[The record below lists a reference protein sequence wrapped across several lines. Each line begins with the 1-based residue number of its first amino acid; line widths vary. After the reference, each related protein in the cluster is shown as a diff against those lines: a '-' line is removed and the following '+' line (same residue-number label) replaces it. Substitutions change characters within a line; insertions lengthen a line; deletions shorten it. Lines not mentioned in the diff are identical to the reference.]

1 MKEGLNN
8 KFRIMEPYISSSIES
23 QLKKTPLQSYR
34 KIYHIDKTS
43 RVKTWVIGSLIV
55 IVIILCLPWTQNIR
69 ASGSVTT
76 LQQDQRPQE
85 VNSLIAG
92 SVVKWYVR
100 EGDFVKA
107 GDTIL
112 QLGEVKT
119 EYFDTQLLNRTQQQ
133 VTAKEKSIELYQS
146 KANTA
151 RTQVEALKNGLALK
165 LNSIDNKLLQQYLK
179 VASDSNDLIAAQ
191 NELSIYRRQLD
202 AGKIMYDSGSI
213 ALIELEKR
221 RANYQNGLAKKIS
234 VENKFQQNKQEIIN
248 LQIEKRSA
256 IQEYTDKI
264 AKAEGDAFSANSDA
278 AGSEAE
284 VAKLKNLYANYDA
297 RNKLYYVRAP
307 QNGQITKAKKA
318 GIGEMLKEGDMLVEI
333 VPDKVKY
340 AVQLFIDPMDLPL
353 ISVGQKVRF
362 IFDGFPAI
370 VFSGWPQSSIGT
382 FGGKVAAI
390 ETNVSTNGKFRVLV
404 KEDDP
409 KHPWP
414 QQLRM
419 GGGAKGIALLKDVR
433 VYYELWRIIN
443 GFPPEYYQ
451 SEINTNNGGKKK

>member
-1 MKEGLNN
+1 
-8 KFRIMEPYISSSIES
+8 MEPYISSSIES
-23 QLKKTPLQSYR
+23 ELDKTPLQSYR
-34 KIYHIDKTS
+34 KIYHIEKTS
-43 RVKTWVIGSLIV
+43 KVKSWVIGSLIV
-55 IVIILCLPWTQNIR
+55 IVIVLCLPWTQNIR
-69 ASGSVTT
+69 ATGSVTT

-85 VNSLIAG
+85 INSLIAG
-92 SVVKWYVR
+92 SVIKWYVK

-119 EYFDTQLLNRTQQQ
+119 EYFDSQLLNRTQQQ
-133 VTAKEKSIELYQS
+133 VTAKEKSIVLYQN

-151 RTQVEALKNGLALK
+151 QTQVTALKNGLALK

-234 VENKFQQNKQEIIN
+234 VENKFQQNKQEINN
-248 LQIEKRSA
+248 LLIEKRSA
-256 IQEYTDKI
+256 LQEYTDKI

-278 AGSEAE
+278 ASSEAE

-333 VPDKVKY
+333 VPDNVKY

-382 FGGKVAAI
+382 FGGRVAAI

-451 SEINTNNGGKKK
+451 SETNNNDGGKKK

>member
-1 MKEGLNN
+1 MHP
-8 KFRIMEPYISSSIES
+8 FISSSIES
-23 QLKKTPLQSYR
+23 SLENTKLRSYR
-34 KIYHIDKTS
+34 TIYHIEKTS
-43 RVKTWVIGSLIV
+43 RIKKWVIGSLLILL
-55 IVIILCLPWTQNIR
+55 IILFLPWTQNIR
-69 ASGSVTT
+69 ATGSVTT

-85 VNSLIAG
+85 VNSIIAG
-92 SVVKWYVR
+92 SVVKWYVK
-100 EGDFVKA
+100 EGDFVKE
-107 GDTIL
+107 GDTLL

-119 EYFDTQLLNRTQQQ
+119 DYFDPQLLNRTQEQVVAKQKSILNYNNKATTAQTQ
-133 VTAKEKSIELYQS
+133 VT
-146 KANTA
+146 
-151 RTQVEALKNGLALK
+151 ALKNGLALK
-165 LNSIDNKLLQQYLK
+165 LNSIDNKLQQQYLK

-191 NELSIYRRQLD
+191 NELNIYRRQLE

-221 RANYQNGLAKKIS
+221 RANFQNGQAKKIS
-234 VENKFQQNKQEIIN
+234 IENKFLQNKQEIAN

-256 IQEYTDKI
+256 LQEYADKI
-264 AKAEGDAFSANSDA
+264 AKAEGDAFSAISDA
-278 AGSEAE
+278 AGTEAE
-284 VAKLKNLYANYDA
+284 VAKLRNLYANFDA

-318 GIGEMLKEGDMLVEI
+318 GIGEMMKEGDMLVEI
-333 VPDKVKY
+333 VPNEVEH
-340 AVQLFIDPMDLPL
+340 AVQLYIDPMDLPL
-353 ISVGQKVRF
+353 ISKGQKVRF

-370 VFSGWPQSSIGT
+370 VFSGWPKGSIGT

-390 ETNVSTNGKFRVLV
+390 ETNVSTNGKFRVLI

-409 KHPWP
+409 NRPWP
-414 QQLRM
+414 KQLRM

>member
-1 MKEGLNN
+1 
-8 KFRIMEPYISSSIES
+8 MEPFISTPIETELQKSKLSSF
-23 QLKKTPLQSYR
+23 QS
-34 KIYHIDKTS
+34 IYHIEKRS
-43 RVKTWVIGSLIV
+43 RIKKWMSWTL
-55 IVIILCLPWTQNIR
+55 IILLVILFLPWTQNIR
-69 ASGSVTT
+69 ATGSVTT

-85 VNSLIAG
+85 VNSVIPG
-92 SVVKWYVR
+92 SVVKWYVK
-100 EGDFVKA
+100 EGDYVHA
-107 GDTIL
+107 GDTLL

-119 EYFDTQLLNRTQQQ
+119 DYFDPELLKRTSEQ
-133 VTAKEKSIELYQS
+133 VGAKEKSIDNYNN
-146 KANTA
+146 KAGTA
-151 RTQVEALKNGLALK
+151 QLQVTALRNALELK
-165 LNSIDNKLLQQYLK
+165 LNSIDNKLQQQYLK

-191 NELSIYRRQLD
+191 NELSIYKRQLD
-202 AGKIMYDSGSI
+202 AGKIMYDSGSV

-221 RANYQNGLAKKIS
+221 RANFQNGIAKKIS
-234 VENKFQQNKQEIIN
+234 VENKFLQNKQEINN
-248 LQIEKRSA
+248 LLIEKRSA
-256 IQEYTDKI
+256 LQEYNDKI
-264 AKAEGDAFSANSDA
+264 AKAEGDRFSALSA
-278 AGSEAE
+278 AATEEAE
-284 VAKLKNLYANYDA
+284 VAKLRNLYANYDA

-307 QNGQITKAKKA
+307 QSGQITKAKKA

-333 VPDKVKY
+333 VPEKVQF

-353 ISVGQKVRF
+353 ISIGQKVRF

-390 ETNVSTNGKFRVLV
+390 ETNVSSNGKFRVLV

-409 KHPWP
+409 THPWP
-414 QQLRM
+414 KQLRM

-451 SEINTNNGGKKK
+451 SETSSKNVGNNK

>member
-1 MKEGLNN
+1 
-8 KFRIMEPYISSSIES
+8 MEPFISTPIES
-23 QLKKTPLQSYR
+23 ELQKSKLKSFQS
-34 KIYHIDKTS
+34 IYHIEKKS
-43 RVKTWVIGSLIV
+43 RIKKWMSWTLIV
-55 IVIILCLPWTQNIR
+55 LLIILFLPWTQNIR
-69 ASGSVTT
+69 ATGSVTT

-85 VNSLIAG
+85 VNSVIPG
-92 SVVKWYVR
+92 SVVKWYVK
-100 EGDFVKA
+100 EGDFVHA
-107 GDTIL
+107 GDTLL

-119 EYFDTQLLNRTQQQ
+119 DYFDPELLKRTSEQ
-133 VTAKEKSIELYQS
+133 VGAKEKSIDNYNN
-146 KANTA
+146 KAGTA
-151 RTQVEALKNGLALK
+151 QLQVVALRNALELK
-165 LNSIDNKLLQQYLK
+165 LNSIDNKLQQQYLK

-191 NELSIYRRQLD
+191 NELSIYKRQLD

-221 RANYQNGLAKKIS
+221 RANFQNGVAKKIS
-234 VENKFQQNKQEIIN
+234 VENKFLQNKQEINN
-248 LQIEKRSA
+248 LLIEKRSA
-256 IQEYTDKI
+256 LQEYNDKI
-264 AKAEGDAFSANSDA
+264 AKAEGDRFSAISA
-278 AGSEAE
+278 AASEESE
-284 VAKLKNLYANYDA
+284 VAKLRNLYANYDA

-307 QNGQITKAKKA
+307 QSGQITKAKKA

-333 VPDKVKY
+333 VPEKVQF

-353 ISVGQKVRF
+353 ISIGQKVRF

-382 FGGKVAAI
+382 FGGRVAAI

-409 KHPWP
+409 THPWP
-414 QQLRM
+414 KQLRM

-433 VYYELWRIIN
+433 IYYELWRIIN

-451 SEINTNNGGKKK
+451 SETSSKNGGNKK

>member
-1 MKEGLNN
+1 
-8 KFRIMEPYISSSIES
+8 MEPFISKPIES
-23 QLKKTPLQSYR
+23 ELQKTKLSSFQN
-34 KIYHIDKTS
+34 IYHIEKAS
-43 RVKTWVIGSLIV
+43 RIKKWMLGTLIMLLVILF
-55 IVIILCLPWTQNIR
+55 LPWTQNIR
-69 ASGSVTT
+69 ATGSVTT

-85 VNSLIAG
+85 VNSVIPG
-92 SVVKWYVR
+92 SVVKWYVK
-100 EGDFVKA
+100 EGDYVHA
-107 GDTIL
+107 GDTLL

-119 EYFDTQLLNRTQQQ
+119 DYFDPELLKRTSEQ
-133 VTAKEKSIELYQS
+133 VGAKEKSIDNYNN
-146 KANTA
+146 KAGTA
-151 RTQVEALKNGLALK
+151 QLQVTALRNALELK
-165 LNSIDNKLLQQYLK
+165 LNSIDNKLQQQYLK

-191 NELSIYRRQLD
+191 NELSIYKRQLD

-221 RANYQNGLAKKIS
+221 RANFQNGVAKKIS
-234 VENKFQQNKQEIIN
+234 VENKFLQNKQEINN
-248 LQIEKRSA
+248 LLIEKRSA
-256 IQEYTDKI
+256 LQEYNDKI
-264 AKAEGDAFSANSDA
+264 AKAEGDRFSALSA
-278 AGSEAE
+278 AATEEAE
-284 VAKLKNLYANYDA
+284 VAKLRNLYANYDA

-307 QNGQITKAKKA
+307 QSGQITKAKKA

-333 VPDKVKY
+333 VPEKVQF

-353 ISVGQKVRF
+353 ISIGQKVRF

-382 FGGKVAAI
+382 FGGRVAAI

-409 KHPWP
+409 THPWP
-414 QQLRM
+414 KQLRM

-451 SEINTNNGGKKK
+451 SETNSNNGGTKK

>member
-1 MKEGLNN
+1 M
-8 KFRIMEPYISSSIES
+8 SW
-23 QLKKTPLQSYR
+23 T
-34 KIYHIDKTS
+34 
-43 RVKTWVIGSLIV
+43 LIV
-55 IVIILCLPWTQNIR
+55 LLIILFLPWTQNIR
-69 ASGSVTT
+69 ATGSVTT

-85 VNSLIAG
+85 VNSVIPG
-92 SVVKWYVR
+92 SVVKWYVK
-100 EGDFVKA
+100 EGDFVHA
-107 GDTIL
+107 GDTLL

-119 EYFDTQLLNRTQQQ
+119 DYFDPELLKRTSEQ
-133 VTAKEKSIELYQS
+133 VGAKEKSIENYNN
-146 KANTA
+146 KAGTA
-151 RTQVEALKNGLALK
+151 QLQVVALRNALDLK
-165 LNSIDNKLLQQYLK
+165 LNSIDNKLQQQYLK

-191 NELSIYRRQLD
+191 NELSIYKRQLD

-221 RANYQNGLAKKIS
+221 RANFQNGVAKKIS
-234 VENKFQQNKQEIIN
+234 VENKFLQNKQEINN
-248 LQIEKRSA
+248 LLIEKRSA
-256 IQEYTDKI
+256 LQEYTDKI
-264 AKAEGDAFSANSDA
+264 AKAEGDRFSAISA
-278 AGSEAE
+278 AASEESE
-284 VAKLKNLYANYDA
+284 VAKLRNLYANYDA

-307 QNGQITKAKKA
+307 QSGQITKAKKA

-333 VPDKVKY
+333 VPEKVQF

-353 ISVGQKVRF
+353 ISIGQKVRF

-409 KHPWP
+409 THPWP
-414 QQLRM
+414 KQLRM

-433 VYYELWRIIN
+433 IYYELWRIIN

-451 SEINTNNGGKKK
+451 SETSSNNGANKK

>member
-1 MKEGLNN
+1 MSWTL
-8 KFRIMEPYISSSIES
+8 
-23 QLKKTPLQSYR
+23 
-34 KIYHIDKTS
+34 
-43 RVKTWVIGSLIV
+43 
-55 IVIILCLPWTQNIR
+55 IILLIILFLPWTQNIR
-69 ASGSVTT
+69 ATGSVTT

-85 VNSLIAG
+85 VNSVIPG
-92 SVVKWYVR
+92 SVVKWYVK
-100 EGDFVKA
+100 EGDFVHA
-107 GDTIL
+107 GDTLL

-119 EYFDTQLLNRTQQQ
+119 DYFDPELLKRTSEQ
-133 VTAKEKSIELYQS
+133 VGAKEKSIDNYNN
-146 KANTA
+146 KAGTA
-151 RTQVEALKNGLALK
+151 QLQVVALRNALDLK
-165 LNSIDNKLLQQYLK
+165 LNSIDNKLQQQYLK

-191 NELSIYRRQLD
+191 NELSIYKRQLD

-221 RANYQNGLAKKIS
+221 RANFQNGVAKKIS
-234 VENKFQQNKQEIIN
+234 VENKFLQNKQEINN
-248 LQIEKRSA
+248 LLIEKRSA
-256 IQEYTDKI
+256 LQEYNDKI
-264 AKAEGDAFSANSDA
+264 AKAEGDRFSAISA
-278 AGSEAE
+278 AASEESE
-284 VAKLKNLYANYDA
+284 VAKLRNLYANYDA

-307 QNGQITKAKKA
+307 QSGQITKAKKA

-333 VPDKVKY
+333 VPEKVQF

-353 ISVGQKVRF
+353 ISIGQKVRF

-382 FGGKVAAI
+382 FGGRVAAI

-409 KHPWP
+409 THPWP
-414 QQLRM
+414 KQLRM

-433 VYYELWRIIN
+433 IYYELWRIIN

-451 SEINTNNGGKKK
+451 SETSSNNGGNKK

>member
-1 MKEGLNN
+1 
-8 KFRIMEPYISSSIES
+8 MEPYISSSIES
-23 QLKKTPLQSYR
+23 ELEKTPLQSYR

-55 IVIILCLPWTQNIR
+55 IAIILCLPWTQNIR

-100 EGDFVKA
+100 EGDFVTA

-133 VTAKEKSIELYQS
+133 VNAKEKSIELYQS

-256 IQEYTDKI
+256 FQEYTDKI

>member
-1 MKEGLNN
+1 
-8 KFRIMEPYISSSIES
+8 MEPYISSSIES
-23 QLKKTPLQSYR
+23 ELEKTPLQSYR

-100 EGDFVKA
+100 EGDFVTA

-133 VTAKEKSIELYQS
+133 VNAKEKSIELYQS

-256 IQEYTDKI
+256 FQEYTDKI

>member
-1 MKEGLNN
+1 
-8 KFRIMEPYISSSIES
+8 MEPFISTPIETEMQKSKLSSF
-23 QLKKTPLQSYR
+23 QS
-34 KIYHIDKTS
+34 IYHIEKRS
-43 RVKTWVIGSLIV
+43 RIKKWMSWTL
-55 IVIILCLPWTQNIR
+55 IILLVILFLPWTQNIR
-69 ASGSVTT
+69 ATGSVTT

-85 VNSLIAG
+85 VNSVIPG
-92 SVVKWYVR
+92 SVVKWYVK
-100 EGDFVKA
+100 EGDYVHA
-107 GDTIL
+107 GDTLL

-119 EYFDTQLLNRTQQQ
+119 DYFDPELLKRTSEQ
-133 VTAKEKSIELYQS
+133 VGAKEKSIDNYNN
-146 KANTA
+146 KAGTA
-151 RTQVEALKNGLALK
+151 QLQVTALRNALELK
-165 LNSIDNKLLQQYLK
+165 LNSIDNKLQQQYLK

-191 NELSIYRRQLD
+191 NELSIYKRQLD
-202 AGKIMYDSGSI
+202 AGKIMYDSGSV

-221 RANYQNGLAKKIS
+221 RANFQNGIAKKIS
-234 VENKFQQNKQEIIN
+234 VENKFLQNKQEINN
-248 LQIEKRSA
+248 LLIEKRSA
-256 IQEYTDKI
+256 LQEYTDKI
-264 AKAEGDAFSANSDA
+264 AKAEGDRFSALSA
-278 AGSEAE
+278 AASEEAD
-284 VAKLKNLYANYDA
+284 VAKLRNLYANYDA

-307 QNGQITKAKKA
+307 QSGQITKAKKA

-333 VPDKVKY
+333 VPEKVQF

-353 ISVGQKVRF
+353 ISIGQKVRF

-390 ETNVSTNGKFRVLV
+390 ETNVSSNGKFRVLV

-409 KHPWP
+409 THPWP
-414 QQLRM
+414 KQLRM

-451 SEINTNNGGKKK
+451 SETSSKNVGNNK

>member
-1 MKEGLNN
+1 
-8 KFRIMEPYISSSIES
+8 MEPYISSSIES
-23 QLKKTPLQSYR
+23 ELDKTPLQSYR

-43 RVKTWVIGSLIV
+43 KVKSWVIGSLIV
-55 IVIILCLPWTQNIR
+55 IVIVLCLPWTQNIR
-69 ASGSVTT
+69 ATGSVTT

-85 VNSLIAG
+85 LNSLIAG
-92 SVVKWYVR
+92 SVIKWYVK

-119 EYFDTQLLNRTQQQ
+119 EYFDAQLLNRTQQQ
-133 VTAKEKSIELYQS
+133 VNAKEKSIVLYQN
-146 KANTA
+146 KATTA
-151 RTQVEALKNGLALK
+151 QTQVTALKNGLALK

-234 VENKFQQNKQEIIN
+234 AENKFQQNKQEISN

-256 IQEYTDKI
+256 LQEYADKI

-278 AGSEAE
+278 ASSEAE

-333 VPDKVKY
+333 VPDNVKY

-390 ETNVSTNGKFRVLV
+390 ETNVSANGKFRVLV

-451 SEINTNNGGKKK
+451 SETNNNDGGKKK

>member
-1 MKEGLNN
+1 MHP
-8 KFRIMEPYISSSIES
+8 FISSSIES
-23 QLKKTPLQSYR
+23 SLENTKLRSYR
-34 KIYHIDKTS
+34 TIYHIEKTS
-43 RVKTWVIGSLIV
+43 RIKKWVIGSLLILL
-55 IVIILCLPWTQNIR
+55 IILFLPWTQNIR
-69 ASGSVTT
+69 ATGSVTT

-85 VNSLIAG
+85 VNSIIAG
-92 SVVKWYVR
+92 SVVKWYVK
-100 EGDFVKA
+100 EGDFVKE
-107 GDTIL
+107 GDTLL

-119 EYFDTQLLNRTQQQ
+119 DYFDPQLLNRTQEQVVAKQKSILNYNNKATTAQTQ
-133 VTAKEKSIELYQS
+133 VT
-146 KANTA
+146 
-151 RTQVEALKNGLALK
+151 ALKNGLALK
-165 LNSIDNKLLQQYLK
+165 LNSIDNKLQQQYLK

-191 NELSIYRRQLD
+191 NELNIYRRQLE

-221 RANYQNGLAKKIS
+221 RANFQNGQAKKIS
-234 VENKFQQNKQEIIN
+234 IENKFLQNKQEIAN

-256 IQEYTDKI
+256 LQEYTDKI
-264 AKAEGDAFSANSDA
+264 AKAEGDAFSAISDA
-278 AGSEAE
+278 AGTEAE
-284 VAKLKNLYANYDA
+284 VAKLRNLYANYDA

-318 GIGEMLKEGDMLVEI
+318 GIGEMMKEGDMLVEI
-333 VPDKVKY
+333 VPNEVEH
-340 AVQLFIDPMDLPL
+340 AVQLYIDPMDLPL
-353 ISVGQKVRF
+353 ISKGQKVRF

-370 VFSGWPQSSIGT
+370 VFSGWPKGSIGT
-382 FGGKVAAI
+382 FGGRVAAI
-390 ETNVSTNGKFRVLV
+390 ETNVSANGKFRVLI

-409 KHPWP
+409 NRPWP
-414 QQLRM
+414 KQLRM

>member
-1 MKEGLNN
+1 
-8 KFRIMEPYISSSIES
+8 MEPFISKPIETELSSTKLRS
-23 QLKKTPLQSYR
+23 FQS
-34 KIYHIDKTS
+34 IYHIERKS
-43 RVKTWVIGSLIV
+43 RIKKWMNWTL
-55 IVIILCLPWTQNIR
+55 IILLVILFLPWTQNIR
-69 ASGSVTT
+69 ATGSVTT

-85 VNSLIAG
+85 VNSVIPG
-92 SVVKWYVR
+92 SVVKWYVK
-100 EGDFVKA
+100 EGDYVHA
-107 GDTIL
+107 GDTLL

-119 EYFDTQLLNRTQQQ
+119 DYFDPELLKRTNEQVGAKGKSIENYNNKAGTAQLQ
-133 VTAKEKSIELYQS
+133 VTALR
-146 KANTA
+146 N
-151 RTQVEALKNGLALK
+151 ALDLK
-165 LNSIDNKLLQQYLK
+165 LSSIDNKLQQQYLK

-191 NELSIYRRQLD
+191 NELSIYKRQLD

-221 RANYQNGLAKKIS
+221 KANFQNGIAKKIS
-234 VENKFQQNKQEIIN
+234 VENKFLQNKQEINN
-248 LQIEKRSA
+248 LLIEKRSA
-256 IQEYTDKI
+256 LQEYTDKI
-264 AKAEGDAFSANSDA
+264 AKAEGDRFSALSA
-278 AGSEAE
+278 AATEEAE
-284 VAKLKNLYANYDA
+284 VAKLRNLYANYDA

-307 QNGQITKAKKA
+307 QSGQITKAKKA

-333 VPDKVKY
+333 VPEKVQF

-353 ISVGQKVRF
+353 ISIGQKVRF

-390 ETNVSTNGKFRVLV
+390 ETNVSPNGKFRVLV

-409 KHPWP
+409 THPWP
-414 QQLRM
+414 KQLRM

-451 SEINTNNGGKKK
+451 SETSNNNGGTKK

>member
-1 MKEGLNN
+1 
-8 KFRIMEPYISSSIES
+8 MEPFISKPIETELSSTKLRS
-23 QLKKTPLQSYR
+23 FQS
-34 KIYHIDKTS
+34 IYHIERKS
-43 RVKTWVIGSLIV
+43 RIKKWMNWTL
-55 IVIILCLPWTQNIR
+55 IILLVILFLPWTQNIR
-69 ASGSVTT
+69 ATGSVTT

-85 VNSLIAG
+85 VNSVIPG
-92 SVVKWYVR
+92 SVVKWFVK
-100 EGDFVKA
+100 EGDYVHA
-107 GDTIL
+107 GDTLL

-119 EYFDTQLLNRTQQQ
+119 DYFDPELLKRTNEQ
-133 VTAKEKSIELYQS
+133 VGAKEKSLDNYNN
-146 KANTA
+146 KAGTA
-151 RTQVEALKNGLALK
+151 QLQVTALRNALDLK
-165 LNSIDNKLLQQYLK
+165 LSSIDNKLQQQYLK

-191 NELSIYRRQLD
+191 NELSIYKRQLD

-221 RANYQNGLAKKIS
+221 RANFQNGVAKKIS
-234 VENKFQQNKQEIIN
+234 VENKFLQNRQEISN
-248 LQIEKRSA
+248 LLIEKRSA
-256 IQEYTDKI
+256 LQEYTDKI
-264 AKAEGDAFSANSDA
+264 AKAEGDRFSAISA
-278 AGSEAE
+278 AATEEAE
-284 VAKLKNLYANYDA
+284 VAKLRNLYANYDA

-307 QNGQITKAKKA
+307 QSGQITKAKKA

-333 VPDKVKY
+333 VPEKVQF

-353 ISVGQKVRF
+353 ISIGQKVRF

-390 ETNVSTNGKFRVLV
+390 ETNVSPNGKFRVLV

-409 KHPWP
+409 THPWP
-414 QQLRM
+414 KQLRM

-451 SEINTNNGGKKK
+451 SEISSSNGGTKK

>member
-1 MKEGLNN
+1 
-8 KFRIMEPYISSSIES
+8 MEPYISSSIES
-23 QLKKTPLQSYR
+23 ELDKTPLQSYR

-43 RVKTWVIGSLIV
+43 KVKSWVIGSLIV
-55 IVIILCLPWTQNIR
+55 IVIVLCLPWTQNIR
-69 ASGSVTT
+69 ATGSVTT

-85 VNSLIAG
+85 LNSLIAG
-92 SVVKWYVR
+92 SVIKWYVK

-119 EYFDTQLLNRTQQQ
+119 EYFDAQLLNRTQQQ
-133 VTAKEKSIELYQS
+133 VNAKEKSIVLYQN
-146 KANTA
+146 KATTA
-151 RTQVEALKNGLALK
+151 QTQVTALKNGLALK
-165 LNSIDNKLLQQYLK
+165 LISIDNKLSQQYLK

-234 VENKFQQNKQEIIN
+234 AENKFQQNKQEISN

-256 IQEYTDKI
+256 LQEYADKI

-278 AGSEAE
+278 ASSEAE

-333 VPDKVKY
+333 VPDNVKY

-390 ETNVSTNGKFRVLV
+390 ETNVSANGKFRVLV

-451 SEINTNNGGKKK
+451 SETNNNDGGKKK

>member
-1 MKEGLNN
+1 MSWTL
-8 KFRIMEPYISSSIES
+8 
-23 QLKKTPLQSYR
+23 
-34 KIYHIDKTS
+34 
-43 RVKTWVIGSLIV
+43 
-55 IVIILCLPWTQNIR
+55 IILLVILFLPWTQNIR
-69 ASGSVTT
+69 ATGSVTT

-85 VNSLIAG
+85 VNSVIPG
-92 SVVKWYVR
+92 SVVKWYVK
-100 EGDFVKA
+100 EGDYVHA
-107 GDTIL
+107 GDTLL

-119 EYFDTQLLNRTQQQ
+119 DYFDPELLKRTSEQ
-133 VTAKEKSIELYQS
+133 VGAKEKSIDNYNN
-146 KANTA
+146 KAGTA
-151 RTQVEALKNGLALK
+151 QLQVTALRNALELK
-165 LNSIDNKLLQQYLK
+165 LNSIDNKLQQQYLK

-191 NELSIYRRQLD
+191 NELSIYKRQLD
-202 AGKIMYDSGSI
+202 AGKIMYDSGSV

-221 RANYQNGLAKKIS
+221 RANFQNGIAKKIS
-234 VENKFQQNKQEIIN
+234 VENKFLQNKQEINN
-248 LQIEKRSA
+248 LLIEKRSA
-256 IQEYTDKI
+256 LQEYNDKI
-264 AKAEGDAFSANSDA
+264 AKAEGDRFSALSA
-278 AGSEAE
+278 AATEEAE
-284 VAKLKNLYANYDA
+284 VAKLRNLYANYDA

-307 QNGQITKAKKA
+307 QSGQITKAKKA

-333 VPDKVKY
+333 VPEKVQF

-353 ISVGQKVRF
+353 ISIGQKVRF

-390 ETNVSTNGKFRVLV
+390 ETNVSSNGKFRVLV

-409 KHPWP
+409 THPWP
-414 QQLRM
+414 KQLRM

-451 SEINTNNGGKKK
+451 SEISSKNVGNNK

>member
-1 MKEGLNN
+1 
-8 KFRIMEPYISSSIES
+8 MEPFISTPIES
-23 QLKKTPLQSYR
+23 ELQKS
-34 KIYHIDKTS
+34 KLSSFQSIYHIEKNS
-43 RVKTWVIGSLIV
+43 RIKKWMLWT
-55 IVIILCLPWTQNIR
+55 VIILLVILFLPWTQNIR
-69 ASGSVTT
+69 ATGSVTT

-85 VNSLIAG
+85 VNSVIPG
-92 SVVKWYVR
+92 SVVKWYVK
-100 EGDFVKA
+100 EGDYVHA
-107 GDTIL
+107 GDTLL

-119 EYFDTQLLNRTQQQ
+119 DYFDPELLKRTSEQ
-133 VTAKEKSIELYQS
+133 VGAKQKSIENYNN
-146 KANTA
+146 KAGTA
-151 RTQVEALKNGLALK
+151 QLQVVALRNALELK
-165 LNSIDNKLLQQYLK
+165 LNSIDNKLQQQYLK

-191 NELSIYRRQLD
+191 NELSIYNRQLD

-221 RANYQNGLAKKIS
+221 RANFQNGIAKKIS
-234 VENKFQQNKQEIIN
+234 IENKFLQNKQEINN
-248 LQIEKRSA
+248 LLIEKRSA
-256 IQEYTDKI
+256 LQEYTDKI
-264 AKAEGDAFSANSDA
+264 AKAEGDRFSAISA
-278 AGSEAE
+278 AASEESE
-284 VAKLKNLYANYDA
+284 VAKLRNLYANYDA

-307 QNGQITKAKKA
+307 QSGQITKAKKA

-333 VPDKVKY
+333 VPEKVQF

-353 ISVGQKVRF
+353 ISIGQKVRF

-409 KHPWP
+409 THPWP
-414 QQLRM
+414 KQLRM

-451 SEINTNNGGKKK
+451 SETSNNGGNKN

>member
-1 MKEGLNN
+1 
-8 KFRIMEPYISSSIES
+8 MEPYISSSIES
-23 QLKKTPLQSYR
+23 ELDKTPLQSYR

-43 RVKTWVIGSLIV
+43 KVKSWVIGSLIV
-55 IVIILCLPWTQNIR
+55 IVIVLCLPWTQNIR
-69 ASGSVTT
+69 ATGSVTT

-85 VNSLIAG
+85 LNSLIAG
-92 SVVKWYVR
+92 SVIKWYVK

-119 EYFDTQLLNRTQQQ
+119 EYFDAQLLNRTQQQ
-133 VTAKEKSIELYQS
+133 VNAKEKSIVLYQN
-146 KANTA
+146 KATTA
-151 RTQVEALKNGLALK
+151 QTQVTALKNGLALK

-234 VENKFQQNKQEIIN
+234 VENKFQQNKQEINN

-256 IQEYTDKI
+256 LQEYADKI

-278 AGSEAE
+278 ASSEAE

-333 VPDKVKY
+333 VPDNVKY

-390 ETNVSTNGKFRVLV
+390 ETNVSANGKFRVLV

-451 SEINTNNGGKKK
+451 SETNNNDGGKKK